1 MAETGIT
8 AGTGW
13 WRPDY
18 RLILELDA
26 THNSLDAE
34 GSRFTAD
41 LYSARVQ
48 YAVSTVLNFTG
59 FVQYNADMDEVITN
73 LRANFVHAPLSD
85 VFLLYTERRPVGPES
100 AGVLERFVTLKV
112 TRLLVF

>member
-1 MAETGIT
+1 MTG
-8 AGTGW
+8 GMRW
-13 WRPDY
+13 QPDY

-26 THNSLDAE
+26 THNSLDVQ

-41 LYSARVQ
+41 LYSARAQ

-85 VFLLYTERRPVGPES
+85 VFLLYTERRPLGPGS